1 MEIDQFWFQYFS
13 SYYYSTLAF
22 ALADIAPR
30 STRQIMFMA
39 GVIILNMIGYS
50 TIIGIFVDTLLVLST
65 ESM

>member
-30 STRQIMFMA
+30 STRQI
-39 GVIILNMIGYS
+39 I
-50 TIIGIFVDTLLVLST
+50 TGIKRLDHLGSSIVKKLKDIDLF
-65 ESM
+65 